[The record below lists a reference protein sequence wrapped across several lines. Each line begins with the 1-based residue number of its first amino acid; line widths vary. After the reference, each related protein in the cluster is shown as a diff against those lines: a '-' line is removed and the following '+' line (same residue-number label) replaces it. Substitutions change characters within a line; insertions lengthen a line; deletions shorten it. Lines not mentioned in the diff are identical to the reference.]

1 MLMPK
6 TGRKIV
12 NVEEMKTLIEV
23 EQRINKLKAARSAN
37 AASIKELE
45 ERNEV
50 VILELEKALIQKG
63 NIIAQE
69 RMKEYFK
76 DEQ

>member
-1 MLMPK
+1 MLK

-12 NVEEMKTLIEV
+12 NVEEMQTLTDI
-23 EQRINKLKAARSAN
+23 EQRINTLKAARREN
-37 AASIKELE
+37 AKNIKNLE
-45 ERNEV
+45 EQNEV
-50 VILELEKALIQKG
+50 INLELEKALIKKG
-63 NIIAQE
+63 EIVAQN

>member
-1 MLMPK
+1 MLK

-12 NVEEMKTLIEV
+12 NVEEMQTLIEI
-23 EQRINKLKAARSAN
+23 EQRISKLKAARREN
-37 AASIKELE
+37 AQSIKNLE
-45 ERNEV
+45 EQNEV
-50 VILELEKALIQKG
+50 INLELEKALIQKG